1 MNVSDRLQ
9 ENYAHYYE
17 NSDSQWRWL
26 TSQDKAANVMSLCR
40 DIPHSTICDIGAGEG
55 SLLQRLGD
63 AAFGDKHFA
72 LEISQTGIEA
82 IRQRSIGTLV
92 ECRLFD
98 GYTIPY
104 PDRFFDLAILSHVV
118 EHVEHPRRLLN
129 EAGRIANYILV
140 EVPLEDTIRLPADY
154 RFDAVG
160 HINYYSPKTVR
171 HLVQTCGF
179 EVVKQIIT
187 NRSHSSYTFRSGAR
201 GYIPYVAKET
211 LLRLAPKFAT
221 LLFTYH
227 SAMLCRL
234 NRAG

>member
-104 PDRFFDLAILSHVV
+104 PDRFFDLAFLSHVV

-129 EAGRIANYILV
+129 EAGSIANYKTPSVCRRTTGLTQSATSTTTLQRQSDIWYK
-140 EVPLEDTIRLPADY
+140 PA
-154 RFDAVG
+154 VL
-160 HINYYSPKTVR
+160 KW
-171 HLVQTCGF
+171 
-179 EVVKQIIT
+179 
-187 NRSHSSYTFRSGAR
+187 
-201 GYIPYVAKET
+201 
-211 LLRLAPKFAT
+211 
-221 LLFTYH
+221 
-227 SAMLCRL
+227 
-234 NRAG
+234 